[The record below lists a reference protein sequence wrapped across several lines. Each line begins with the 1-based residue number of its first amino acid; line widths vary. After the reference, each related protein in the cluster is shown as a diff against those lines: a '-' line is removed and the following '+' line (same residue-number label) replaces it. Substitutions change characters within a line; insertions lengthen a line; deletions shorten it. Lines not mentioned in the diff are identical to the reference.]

1 MPREDLILFL
11 DLETTGVD
19 ETFDEII
26 EVGIVMLDSHTLEE
40 IDHLNVVI
48 APTDSAYERME
59 GKDVVR
65 KMHEVNGLADLIRQ
79 DRFKNM
85 FLPGRETAD
94 AQIIGWLKSHVGND
108 NTQIPYGGSGV
119 AHFDRRFIKKYL
131 PRFDKMIT
139 HWAYDVGT
147 IRRAFV
153 KAGLQT
159 ADNFLEKQGQEK
171 DHRALQDARVH
182 ADEFRLYQ
190 RYFKEGSFS
199 E

>member
-1 MPREDLILFL
+1 MPRDDLILFL

-19 ETFDEII
+19 ETVDEII
-26 EVGIVMLDSHTLEE
+26 EVGIVMLDAKTLEE
-40 IDHLNVVI
+40 LSSFTQVI
-48 APTDSAYERME
+48 APTDSAYARME

-65 KMHEVNGLADLIRQ
+65 KMHEKNGLANVIRR
-79 DRFKNM
+79 DRFENM
-85 FLPGRETAD
+85 TLDGREGVD
-94 AQIIGWLKSHVGND
+94 DNIIEWLKARVGND
-108 NTQIPYGGSGV
+108 NTMIPYGGSGV
-119 AHFDRRFIKKYL
+119 AHFDRRFIMKYL
-131 PRFDKMIT
+131 PKFNKMIT

-147 IRRAFV
+147 IRRSFV

-190 RYFKEGSFS
+190 KFFKEGTF